1 MRARIKVCG
10 MKHNVA
16 EVATMLPDYLGFIF
30 YDKSPRNYEG
40 PIPKIP
46 STIKKVGVFVNE
58 KIDIII
64 ETATIHKL
72 DIIQLHGEES
82 PEYCKKLQERCQ
94 VERSRNL
101 SIWKVFS
108 IGETFNFDL
117 VKPYE
122 NIVDKYLFDSK
133 GKNKGGNGITFNW
146 QILQQYPS
154 KKPFI
159 LSGGIGL
166 EEIDSI
172 NKLMAEEFLP
182 IHAID
187 INSKFEDRPG
197 LKNLNTLKHFFDEL

>member
-16 EVATMLPDYLGFIF
+16 EVATLLPDYLGFIF
-30 YDKSPRNYEG
+30 YDKSPRNFEG

-46 STIKKVGVFVNE
+46 SAIKKVGVFVNE
-58 KIDIII
+58 KIDSVI

-82 PEYCKKLQERCQ
+82 PEYCGEL
-94 VERSRNL
+94 SDLTSNL
-101 SIWKVFS
+101 EIWKVFS

-154 KKPFI
+154 KKPMI
-159 LSGGIGL
+159 LSGGIGV

-187 INSKFEDRPG
+187 VNSKFEDRPG

>member
-1 MRARIKVCG
+1 
-10 MKHNVA
+10 MK
-16 EVATMLPDYLGFIF
+16 
-30 YDKSPRNYEG
+30 
-40 PIPKIP
+40 
-46 STIKKVGVFVNE
+46 VNE
-58 KIDIII
+58 KIDSVI

-82 PEYCKKLQERCQ
+82 PEYCGEL
-94 VERSRNL
+94 SDLTSNL
-101 SIWKVFS
+101 EIWKVFS

-154 KKPFI
+154 KKPMI
-159 LSGGIGL
+159 LSGGIGV

-187 INSKFEDRPG
+187 VNSKFEDRPG

>member
-16 EVATMLPDYLGFIF
+16 EVATLLPDYLGFIF
-30 YDKSPRNYEG
+30 YDKSPRNFEG

-46 STIKKVGVFVNE
+46 SAIKKVGVFVNE
-58 KIDIII
+58 KIDSVI

-82 PEYCKKLQERCQ
+82 PEYCGE
-94 VERSRNL
+94 L
-101 SIWKVFS
+101 SDLTSNIEIWKVFS
-108 IGETFNFDL
+108 VGETFNYDL
-117 VKPYE
+117 LKPYE
-122 NIVDKYLFDSK
+122 NVVDKFLFDTK

-146 QILQQYPS
+146 QVLQQYPS

-166 EEIDSI
+166 EEVDKIHT
-172 NKLMAEEFLP
+172 LMESELP
-182 IHAID
+182 LYAID
-187 INSKFEDRPG
+187 VNSKFEIGPG
-197 LKNLNTLKHFFDEL
+197 LKNSTELKQFINEL

>member
-1 MRARIKVCG
+1 

-16 EVATMLPDYLGFIF
+16 EVATLLPDYLGFIF
-30 YDKSPRNYEG
+30 YDKSPRNFEG
-40 PIPKIP
+40 LIPKIP
-46 STIKKVGVFVNE
+46 SAIKKVGVFVNE
-58 KIDIII
+58 KIDCVI
-64 ETATIHKL
+64 EIATIHKL

-82 PEYCKKLQERCQ
+82 PEYCGEL
-94 VERSRNL
+94 SDLTSNL
-101 SIWKVFS
+101 EIWKVFS

-154 KKPFI
+154 KKPMI
-159 LSGGIGL
+159 LSGGIGV

-187 INSKFEDRPG
+187 VNSKFEDRPG